1 MCIGGE
7 GGSPIKGAGATAGA
21 NFALSAFGSL
31 NKHREQNKQ
40 IAARNQER
48 LNVHE
53 RNRWK
58 YHRDYKD
65 RVWQWGN
72 ENINREAAVDEAFAA
87 SVQGLADS
95 QLKVWQSLKE
105 GTLVEQEAF
114 AAMMSVGGG
123 EQTGARSGA
132 STKRREAVIA
142 YGNKMNQV
150 AAARSGGRDA
160 AMLYADKVRN
170 KFANAAHKLDIE
182 SGTSRPVYG
191 APPVSPI
198 LEEKASIWGTLLDI
212 GTAGLQSKMMYDK
225 LKAPEDNSVPAPPQ
239 PSQTPDQTPTPKAH
253 YAYDPYSAPV
263 YEGNFSFGSMLEKGF
278 FDSGALGDF
287 KTKSSDQQIAKSK
300 QITFGGIT

>member
-1 MCIGGE
+1 MCPQLGKE

-21 NFALSAFGSL
+21 GFALDLFSIGT
-31 NKHREQNKQ
+31 KHSEKNRA
-40 IAARNQER
+40 IAARNREK
-48 LNVHE
+48 LNAHE

-65 RVWQWGN
+65 RVWKWGN
-72 ENINREAAVDEAFAA
+72 ENINREIAVDEAFAE

-160 AMLYADKVRN
+160 AMLYADEVRN

-198 LEEKASIWGTLLDI
+198 LEEKASIWSTLLDV
-212 GTAGLQSKMMYDK
+212 GKAGLNAKMQYDK
-225 LKAPEDNSVPAPPQ
+225 LKAPEDNTWVPPENPNPP
-239 PSQTPDQTPTPKAH
+239 PAEFNPYTPPAVENE
-253 YAYDPYSAPV
+253 SASP
-263 YEGNFSFGSMLEKGF
+263 FSMGAMLKEGF
-278 FDSGALGDF
+278 FQGGRESFFDPGFHDKQVGKSNLNVF
-287 KTKSSDQQIAKSK
+287 KV
-300 QITFGGIT
+300 